1 MDVILSLRQDP
12 IPPKQY
18 DFTPNDTKIKEEPK
32 MKKRLFGLALA
43 LCVALVLLPTAAF
56 AEGTAAEQ
64 LTVGETYY
72 FDLSSIEIPNSNSD
86 LHYVPFTYVGTIN
99 AYKLDT
105 ERNTNGSES
114 GYDHSLFFAETSLT
128 KTSWNDLKN
137 AGLIYGTNYSFGG
150 VAYTLRAPSGGGIG
164 VDYATDKGGSP
175 TNNEYDVIRAAGLI
189 KCNVRIWAQDL
200 TPSRMGSAML
210 RTTRDKLYFNAV
222 SPERECNYAPVL
234 EVPDG
239 VEDTLRVVTVDT
251 KSEKGI
257 IRLIVKENSSYTAP
271 SVDGLTPPDGL
282 TKDAFFCWMGSDG
295 KWYDPEKS
303 VPAEVTSLTAI
314 WDGDAPN
321 IIGLE
326 NNATYCGE
334 KTFTVTDNIGVT
346 KVTVNGTVIQPEN
359 GTYTLTPAEGEQT
372 IEASDAAG
380 NAFELTVTVNSDH
393 TYDWQSE
400 NGQYWQK
407 CKFCNAE
414 TEKKTIPA
422 LTVDAPDVVCRTQD
436 TKFSFALP
444 EGCKTAEAGYEFP
457 SMGSDVDL
465 TEEDGVYSGVIE
477 TSCYEDDVTEFKL
490 MVSCYTAD
498 GYFVSASKTIIIQNE
513 HSGGKADCHT
523 RAICTVCG
531 ESYGEFDAA
540 NHTGGTEVR
549 GAKAATCTADGYT
562 GDTYCK
568 GCGVKLESGTVIKAA
583 GHTGGK
589 ADCHTKAVCAVCGE
603 SYGEFDAANHTGGTE
618 VRGAK
623 AATCTADG
631 YTGDTYC
638 KGCGAKLESGAVLPQ
653 RHPMLTKVEE
663 QAATAE
669 QTGTK
674 AHWHCATCNG
684 DFADAAGTQKLTAA
698 ELTIPKLTVEKKD
711 DKKAEA
717 GKDEAKK
724 ASPKTA
730 DTAVPV
736 LALAAMALAGAG
748 LAVTKRKE
756 K

>member
-1 MDVILSLRQDP
+1 
-12 IPPKQY
+12 
-18 DFTPNDTKIKEEPK
+18 

-43 LCVALVLLPTAAF
+43 LCMALVLLPTAAF
-56 AEGTAAEQ
+56 AEGASAEQ

-72 FDLSSIEIPNSNSD
+72 FDLSSVDIPNSNSD

-164 VDYATDKGGSP
+164 VGYATDNGGSP
-175 TNNEYDVIRAAGLI
+175 TNNEYDVIRAEGLI
-189 KCNVRIWAQDL
+189 KCNVRIWTQDMS
-200 TPSRMGSAML
+200 PSRMSSAMQ
-210 RTTRDKLYFNAV
+210 RTTRDGRYFTVV

-239 VEDTLRVVTVDT
+239 AKGTLRVVTVDT
-251 KSEKGI
+251 KSEKNI
-257 IRLIVKENSSYTAP
+257 IRLIVKAGSSYTAP

-295 KWYDPEKS
+295 KWYDPETA

-326 NNATYCGE
+326 NNATYCGA
-334 KTFTVTDNIGVT
+334 KTFTVTDNVGVD
-346 KVTVNGTVIQPEN
+346 KVTVNGTAIQPEN
-359 GTYTLTPAEGEQT
+359 GTYTLNPAEGKQT
-372 IEASDAAG
+372 IVASDAAG
-380 NAFELTVTVNSDH
+380 NAFELKVTVNSNH

-407 CKFCNAE
+407 CKVCNAE

-436 TKFSFALP
+436 TEISFVLP
-444 EGCKTAEAGYEFP
+444 EGCTNPEFGYEFTNV
-457 SMGSDVDL
+457 GSGDSATVENGVCHGTVEAEWYDE
-465 TEEDGVYSGVIE
+465 TEDS
-477 TSCYEDDVTEFKL
+477 FKL
-490 MVSCYTAD
+490 TVYATTAD
-498 GYFVSASKTIIIQNE
+498 GYAISASKTITIQNE

-523 RAICTVCG
+523 KAICAVCG
-531 ESYGEFDAA
+531 EAYGEFDAA
-540 NHTGGTEVR
+540 NHTGGTEM
-549 GAKAATCTADGYT
+549 
-562 GDTYCK
+562 
-568 GCGVKLESGTVIKAA
+568 
-583 GHTGGK
+583 
-589 ADCHTKAVCAVCGE
+589 
-603 SYGEFDAANHTGGTE
+603 
-618 VRGAK
+618 RGAK

-684 DFADAAGTQKLTAA
+684 DFADAAGTQKLAAA

-730 DTAVPV
+730 DTAAPI

>member
-1 MDVILSLRQDP
+1 
-12 IPPKQY
+12 
-18 DFTPNDTKIKEEPK
+18 

-43 LCVALVLLPTAAF
+43 LCMALALLPTAAF
-56 AEGTAAEQ
+56 AEGASAEQ

-72 FDLSSIEIPNSNSD
+72 FDLSSVDIPNSNSD

-164 VDYATDKGGSP
+164 VGYATDKGGSP
-175 TNNEYDVIRAAGLI
+175 TNNEYDVIRAEGLI
-189 KCNVRIWAQDL
+189 KCNVRIWTQDMS
-200 TPSRMGSAML
+200 PNRMSSVMQ
-210 RTTRDKLYFNAV
+210 RTTRDGRYFNVV

-239 VEDTLRVVTVDT
+239 AKGTLRVVTVDT
-251 KSEKGI
+251 KSEKNI
-257 IRLIVKENSSYTAP
+257 IRLIVKAGSSYTAP

-295 KWYDPEKS
+295 KWYDPETA

-326 NNATYCGE
+326 NNATYCGA
-334 KTFTVTDNIGVT
+334 KTFTVTDNVGVD

-359 GTYTLTPAEGEQT
+359 GTYTLNPAEGKQT
-372 IEASDAAG
+372 IVASDAAG
-380 NAFELTVTVNSDH
+380 NAFELKVTVNSNH

-407 CKFCNAE
+407 CKVCNAE
-414 TEKKTIPA
+414 TEKKTIPV
-422 LTVDAPDVVCRTQD
+422 LTINAPDVVCRTQD
-436 TKFSFALP
+436 TELSFVLP
-444 EGCKTAEAGYEFP
+444 EGCTNPEFGYEFTNV
-457 SMGSDVDL
+457 GSGDSATVENGVCHGTVEAEWYDE
-465 TEEDGVYSGVIE
+465 TEDS
-477 TSCYEDDVTEFKL
+477 FKL
-490 MVSCYTAD
+490 TVYATTAD
-498 GYFVSASKTIIIQNE
+498 GYPISASKTITIQNE
-513 HSGGKADCHT
+513 
-523 RAICTVCG
+523 
-531 ESYGEFDAA
+531 
-540 NHTGGTEVR
+540 
-549 GAKAATCTADGYT
+549 
-562 GDTYCK
+562 
-568 GCGVKLESGTVIKAA
+568 
-583 GHTGGK
+583 HTGGK
-589 ADCHTKAVCAVCGE
+589 ADCHTKAICAVCGE

-684 DFADAAGTQKLTAA
+684 DFADAAGTQKLAAA

-730 DTAVPV
+730 DTAAPI